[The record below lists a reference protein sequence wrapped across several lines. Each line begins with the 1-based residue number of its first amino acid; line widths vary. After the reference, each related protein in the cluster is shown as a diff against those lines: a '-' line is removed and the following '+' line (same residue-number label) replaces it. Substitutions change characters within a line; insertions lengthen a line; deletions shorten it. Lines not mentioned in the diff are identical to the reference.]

1 MKARILACLIAL
13 TAPLCAVEPTPEQ
26 KAEWKRLYPKLNSK
40 MARMEEL
47 VNYLERFLGSRD
59 FTDEMLSR
67 ALELRFLTGA
77 SLDNLP
83 AELPA
88 AEHTAYKKALT
99 STKCLVQKLYTAIEK
114 GEDKAATDLLKQLH
128 TLRRKSHAKWGT

>member
-1 MKARILACLIAL
+1 MKARTLACLIAF
-13 TAPLCAVEPTPEQ
+13 TVQLCAVEPTPEQ
-26 KAEWKRLYPKLNSK
+26 QAEWERLYPKLNSK

-67 ALELRFLTGA
+67 VIELHFLTEA

-83 AELPA
+83 VELPA

-99 STKCLVQKLYTAIEK
+99 STKYLVQKLYIAIEN
-114 GEDKAATDLLKQLH
+114 GEDQTATDLLKKLH